1 LRGDATNMDDKLY
14 QDIEANFTV
23 YLTDKKLRKTPE
35 RYTILEQICTF
46 PGHFDIY
53 ALHQRLDKENFH
65 VSKSTVY
72 NTVEVLVDA
81 GVLVRH
87 QINSQSIQYELRI
100 YAENHLHLICTR
112 CGKLREIKNTMF
124 NLPIDRL
131 KTRRFYPEHHSLY
144 VYGLCSRCKYGK
156 NRKV

>member
-1 LRGDATNMDDKLY
+1 M
-14 QDIEANFTV
+14 EAKIYPDMAAVLTV
-23 YLTDKKLRKTPE
+23 YLTEKKLRKTPE
-35 RYTILEQICTF
+35 RYSILEQICTF

-53 ALHQRLDKENFH
+53 ALHQKLDKENFH

-81 GVLVRH
+81 GILVRH
-87 QINSQSIQYELRI
+87 QINSQSIQYELRR
-100 YAENHLHLICTR
+100 YAKTHLHLICTR
-112 CGKLREIKNTMF
+112 CGTLREIKNTMF

-144 VYGLCSRCKYGK
+144 VYGLCSKCKYGK
-156 NRKV
+156 QRKI